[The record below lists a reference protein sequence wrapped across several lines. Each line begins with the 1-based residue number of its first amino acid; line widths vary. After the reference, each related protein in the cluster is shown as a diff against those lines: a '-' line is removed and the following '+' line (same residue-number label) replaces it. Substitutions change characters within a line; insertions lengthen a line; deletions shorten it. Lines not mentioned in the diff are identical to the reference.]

1 MRKNLFMLSCLKNIE
16 LFTESELFFQFVCG
30 TLVFFSISL
39 VKNKDCSLSSVR
51 NYPHYSSDFLVSENL
66 QIH

>member
-30 TLVFFSISL
+30 TLISL
-39 VKNKDCSLSSVR
+39 IKNKDCSLSSVR